1 MSKRPKLRCKDC
13 YFHQEALCAL
23 QLDAPC
29 PTFRLGVQ
37 GALTPPIQAPL
48 VQRVGGRQRRRPLPL
63 AAPGCL
69 ARRGRRA
76 RARRDSAAGAAA
88 PGRARTRRPA
98 TPAAHGRP
106 QPEPVD
112 TGSPWRF
119 WLKVAALLFFVGY
132 AVAFVVGNSKAISV
146 DFVFA
151 TARVSLIWSVLLL
164 LLVGFVAGVLAS
176 HLYRQRRSKKRRK
189 P

>member
-1 MSKRPKLRCKDC
+1 MDGEHEPA
-13 YFHQEALCAL
+13 E
-23 QLDAPC
+23 
-29 PTFRLGVQ
+29 
-37 GALTPPIQAPL
+37 TPPPEPPPPAEPAP
-48 VQRVGGRQRRRPLPL
+48 VAKP
-63 AAPGCL
+63 
-69 ARRGRRA
+69 
-76 RARRDSAAGAAA
+76 
-88 PGRARTRRPA
+88 
-98 TPAAHGRP
+98 TPAVQPEPAA

-112 TGSPWRF
+112 TSSSSRF
-119 WLKVAALLFFVGY
+119 WLKVAALLFFVAY
-132 AVAFVVGNSKAISV
+132 SVAFVVGNSKAISV

>member
-1 MSKRPKLRCKDC
+1 MDGEHEPA
-13 YFHQEALCAL
+13 E
-23 QLDAPC
+23 
-29 PTFRLGVQ
+29 
-37 GALTPPIQAPL
+37 TPPPEQPPPAESAP
-48 VQRVGGRQRRRPLPL
+48 VTQPAP
-63 AAPGCL
+63 AAP
-69 ARRGRRA
+69 
-76 RARRDSAAGAAA
+76 
-88 PGRARTRRPA
+88 
-98 TPAAHGRP
+98 
-106 QPEPVD
+106 PEPVD

-119 WLKVAALLFFVGY
+119 WFLVAALLFFVGY